1 MIFQNKRTIHEHC
14 QLATKNLQQTERE
27 MEFAQEPKP
36 GDLIQIFRRNYQHW
50 AIYVGDGYVVHL
62 APPSEVAGAGVGS
75 LRSVTT
81 NVAHVK
87 KEKLWKVIGDCRWK
101 INNLMDDEYEPHPVN
116 IILSNANQ
124 LVGSELPYC
133 IMKGNCEH
141 FVTQLR
147 YGKAKSRQVRKV
159 AMGVLVPLALAGA
172 YLSHKEDKRKQ
183 HPQRE
188 GRLRFIQK
196 LTSQAL
202 DAILTNTP

>member
-1 MIFQNKRTIHEHC
+1 
-14 QLATKNLQQTERE
+14 

>member
-14 QLATKNLQQTERE
+14 QLATKQTERE